1 MDAMRP
7 MQIARLY
14 ALKSVWNATGLR
26 SAGRGLVAAL
36 GSPDADVR
44 TAAGMFL
51 VQSGK
56 QAEPLVE
63 EAIKR
68 REHLPIVLVIA
79 GDIGA
84 TRLEPNL
91 RAFSKDEDPDVARAA
106 QDGLRILAAQQPP
119 ASGSSKRAAPA

>member
-1 MDAMRP
+1 MSAMHP

-26 SAGRGLVAAL
+26 SAGRARVDAL
-36 GSPDADVR
+36 GSPDEDVR

-56 QAEPLVE
+56 RAESLVE
-63 EAIKR
+63 EAIRR
-68 REHLPIVLVIA
+68 REHLPTVLVIA

-84 TRLEPNL
+84 ARLEPDL
-91 RAFSKDEDPDVARAA
+91 RRFSKDADPEVARAA
-106 QDGLRILAAQQPP
+106 QDGLRILAAQQQ
-119 ASGSSKRAAPA
+119 RAASA